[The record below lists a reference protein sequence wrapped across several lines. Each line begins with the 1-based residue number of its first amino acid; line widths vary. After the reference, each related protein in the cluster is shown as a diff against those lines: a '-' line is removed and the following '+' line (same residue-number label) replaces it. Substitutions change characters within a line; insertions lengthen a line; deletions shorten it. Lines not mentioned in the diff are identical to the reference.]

1 MYKKLWLAAGIL
13 AASLPVA
20 ASTMFTPAEIS
31 DQELAQLRGRYVLP
45 DRIISFG
52 VVMTSTWQNSA
63 GQIIGAEVALN
74 VVSGQVQPSLYVRQ
88 ISTAGSASGDISPG
102 NGVITGGAGL
112 DTVQGIVQSVRTAGD
127 LNTGLNDLRLRIVT
141 GSGDTSTDPDAQPWN
156 GNQDFSNAA
165 GMVSISSRSGGINI
179 VLNASQG
186 QGFSSQQIGGGVA
199 QHANISGSLNEV
211 RNIAALNVALRDNP
225 RNLNLDNCIE
235 QLRALRPHGY

>member
-1 MYKKLWLAAGIL
+1 MYRKLWLAASIL
-13 AASLPVA
+13 AAALPAGASSLFQPV
-20 ASTMFTPAEIS
+20 EVS

-74 VVSGQVQPSLYVRQ
+74 VVSGQIQPTLHVRQ
-88 ISTAGSASGDISPG
+88 ISSAGTG
-102 NGVITGGAGL
+102 NVNVGTGVITGGSGL
-112 DTVQGIVQSVRTAGD
+112 DSVQGIVQSVRTAGD
-127 LNTGLNDLRLRIVT
+127 LNTGLNDLRVRIV
-141 GSGDTSTDPDAQPWN
+141 SGGGTTAPDPDAQPWT
-156 GNQDFSNAA
+156 GSQDFSSAA
-165 GMVSISSRSGGINI
+165 GMVSISSRAGGINI
-179 VLNASQG
+179 ALQASQG

-199 QHANISGSLNEV
+199 QHANISGSLNAV

-225 RNLNLDNCIE
+225 RSINMDNCIE

>member
-1 MYKKLWLAAGIL
+1 MYNKLWLAASIL
-13 AASLPVA
+13 AASMPVA
-20 ASTMFTPAEIS
+20 ASTMFTPVEIS
-31 DQELAQLRGRYVLP
+31 DKELAQLRGRYVLP

-52 VVMTSTWQNSA
+52 VVMTSSWQNSA

-88 ISTAGSASGDISPG
+88 ISASGSAGGEVIPG
-102 NGVITGGAGL
+102 AGVITGGAGL

-141 GSGDTSTDPDAQPWN
+141 GRDETATDPDAQPWN
-156 GNQDFSNAA
+156 GSQDFSNSA
-165 GMVSISSRSGGINI
+165 GVVSVSSRSGGISI

-235 QLRALRPHGY
+235 QLRTLRPHGY